1 MAIDETVS
9 HGPRMYAGRNFPTLD
24 ISCLYAATRFS
35 QYITIKQPEVPKGAV
50 AIGKI
55 EEILKAKSAEVVGKL
70 GEIIPLLEQL
80 ENENPSECEKRLEGL
95 TSETYRGIK
104 SEVESTYQTLKSSGS
119 LDEDEE
125 NVFKSFLQD
134 FNKDGAQMFM
144 YNAIHEG
151 ESAEEDN
158 PMLQQLQE
166 SRQKYEEAHTKY
178 LASAEINT
186 PEGRAAW
193 QIAHFG
199 GLHFRRATR
208 DGDKGTITVNKTD
221 LETHLEIAVADGLQC
236 ARETALIENPAEL
249 ETKAKKWLST
259 EMNNRLSQGLE
270 FNLFD
275 AVSVR
280 KGDDG
285 FIYIRDDER
294 EPYTVE

>member
-1 MAIDETVS
+1 MAIDEKVS
-9 HGPRMYAGRNFPTLD
+9 HGSRMYAGRNFPTLD
-24 ISCLYAATRFS
+24 ISCLYAAKGFS
-35 QYITIKQPEVPKGAV
+35 QYLTIKQPEVPKGAA

-55 EEILKAKSAEVVGKL
+55 EEILKAKSAEVVKKL
-70 GEIIPLLEQL
+70 GEIIPLLEKL
-80 ENENPSECEKRLEGL
+80 EEENPSECEKRLKKL
-95 TSETYRGIK
+95 TSETYRSIK
-104 SEVESTYQTLKSSGS
+104 AEVKSTYNALKSSGS
-119 LDEDEE
+119 VDEDEE
-125 NVFKSFLQD
+125 KVFKSFLRD

-221 LETHLEIAVADGLQC
+221 LERHLEIAVADGLQC

-285 FIYIRDDER
+285 FIYIRDDAR